1 MTRQRKGPPP
11 EQLLAAAPVKSLI
24 WTFALPAILSQVV
37 GAMHNIVD
45 QTFIGWGLGDVA
57 IAATNIAFPLATL
70 TTALAAL
77 IGMGGAAGFSLRLG
91 KGDRETA
98 SQGWGN
104 AILLSLGVGCLL
116 VVLAVLF
123 LRPMLRLFGATQAMM
138 VYAAPYALVISL
150 GLPAAIFSTAMAH
163 FIRADGS
170 PRFSSGVLLSGAV
183 FNMIFDPIFLF
194 LLDLGIQGVAL
205 ATVLGQV
212 LSSLLALYYL
222 VRKKRMVTLPRRA
235 FRLSLP
241 VIGSI
246 GALGGALFFNH
257 VIATAAQILLMNM
270 LRTYGAQ
277 SAYGSEIAIAAAG
290 AVGKVMIVLL
300 SCVIGIALGSQPI
313 LGFNYGR
320 KNYGRVVQTYQ
331 TALVYGTV
339 VAAAAFLCM
348 QLFPHQIL
356 GLFGSDDPL
365 FYAFGT
371 RYIRIYLLMSFLN
384 AFQPITSTFFT
395 SIGKAKLGFWMA
407 LIRQGLLLMP
417 LLALLPL
424 VLGLDGVLW
433 AGAVSDGLAASMVL
447 FLGRREIRLLRQKQA
462 KEAVL

>member
-116 VVLAVLF
+116 AVLAVLF

-313 LGFNYGR
+313 LGFNYGQ

-424 VLGLDGVLW
+424 ALGLDGVLW
-433 AGAVSDGLAASMVL
+433 AGAVSDGLAAGMVL

-462 KEAVL
+462 GEAVL

>member
-116 VVLAVLF
+116 AVLAVLF

-222 VRKKRMVTLPRRA
+222 VQKKRMVTLPRRA

-313 LGFNYGR
+313 LGFNYGQ

-424 VLGLDGVLW
+424 ALGLDGVLW
-433 AGAVSDGLAASMVL
+433 AGAVSDGLAAGMVL

-462 KEAVL
+462 GEAVL

>member
-116 VVLAVLF
+116 AVLAVLF

-163 FIRADGS
+163 FIRA
-170 PRFSSGVLLSGAV
+170 AV
-183 FNMIFDPIFLF
+183 SYTHL
-194 LLDLGIQGVAL
+194 
-205 ATVLGQV
+205 
-212 LSSLLALYYL
+212 
-222 VRKKRMVTLPRRA
+222 TLPTT
-235 FRLSLP
+235 S
-241 VIGSI
+241 
-246 GALGGALFFNH
+246 
-257 VIATAAQILLMNM
+257 
-270 LRTYGAQ
+270 
-277 SAYGSEIAIAAAG
+277 
-290 AVGKVMIVLL
+290 
-300 SCVIGIALGSQPI
+300 
-313 LGFNYGR
+313 
-320 KNYGRVVQTYQ
+320 RV
-331 TALVYGTV
+331 
-339 VAAAAFLCM
+339 
-348 QLFPHQIL
+348 
-356 GLFGSDDPL
+356 
-365 FYAFGT
+365 
-371 RYIRIYLLMSFLN
+371 
-384 AFQPITSTFFT
+384 
-395 SIGKAKLGFWMA
+395 
-407 LIRQGLLLMP
+407 
-417 LLALLPL
+417 
-424 VLGLDGVLW
+424 
-433 AGAVSDGLAASMVL
+433 
-447 FLGRREIRLLRQKQA
+447 
-462 KEAVL
+462 